1 MQVREQWKNPADGSV
16 EHRFA
21 IAEEILD
28 GSLRGFPRQLK
39 VIIGSNCHASLLRT
53 R

>member
-16 EHRFA
+16 EHCFA

-28 GSLRGFPRQLK
+28 GSLRGQAAEGDHWLQLP
-39 VIIGSNCHASLLRT
+39 C
-53 R
+53 